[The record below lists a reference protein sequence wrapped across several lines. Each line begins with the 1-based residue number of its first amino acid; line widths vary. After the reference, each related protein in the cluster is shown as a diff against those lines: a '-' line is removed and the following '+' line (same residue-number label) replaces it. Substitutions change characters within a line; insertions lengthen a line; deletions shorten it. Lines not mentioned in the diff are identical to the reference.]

1 MAADEKQRLDLVV
14 AKLMEMSRSQAQK
27 SIAEKLVFVN
37 KKSESSNYVVKKR
50 DLIEIYK
57 KKDKVK
63 KIPKINTI
71 YEDNEIIVIDKPAG
85 VNVHPAAGEKDITV
99 SEIFAE
105 KINFSDDSQRAGIV
119 HRLDKGTSGVMIL
132 AKTEESQKLLQN
144 EFKKRKVTKTYLALV
159 EGLLKPIEGVINIP
173 LKREPLS
180 RKRIGVNSSGKKSI
194 TKYRVLKYYR
204 DTSLVELI
212 PKTGRTHQLRV
223 HLSSIGFPIV
233 GDNKYGN
240 NKSIPCNIKLHAS
253 SIEFTQPTTKNV
265 LKFNSL
271 LTKNFLSDID

>member
-1 MAADEKQRLDLVV
+1 
-14 AKLMEMSRSQAQK
+14 MEMSRSQAQK